1 MKFKIFTKS
10 RSNSRIH
17 TPKLIE
23 ESFFDIYKD
32 DLFKNQLITI
42 NAVLESDD
50 DFFEEEEE
58 EDIYYNNDYNLEEN
72 SKDLWIK
79 LNELKIEECTEDDLN
94 ENKLISKEIQDNN
107 NNDLTRNKKKDDF
120 LEYKELLD
128 KINPEFETSIVKLNE
143 EDEINQLRTSIFK
156 KLDILENEVMKIRSQ
171 NVIPTTMKNELYHSN
186 IDINIQDILSNI
198 GKQFIDGLNNII
210 ETGHS
215 KIFKK
220 YSLKLNDIKGIINEY
235 NQNEMNKIIN
245 QIENQSEL
253 LKNNNNDNIITYE
266 TLNNVFQYDTP
277 IKGIGYWYEQ
287 GMNNTMDDRWFIS
300 KLSSGSFFGILDGYN
315 GSNITSQL
323 ENLIVTEL
331 DTNLDNE
338 ICLNKNNLAKIF
350 LKTMLAIDKKIL
362 VNLPKESLNVG
373 SGLISCFIFYS
384 ETDDQYVLFSCNLGN
399 CKGFLSRN
407 NEIIKFHNENF
418 INSNNNENIVNSAI
432 GFGFYKPPLK
442 NKFEVDNVP
451 QVISIDLFSDSDKFI
466 IIATDSIWQVFQEE
480 ELNDMAT
487 CILNEVYS
495 KYPTLNKQIISTI
508 ISHSIVTESLLRGV
522 TDNQIC
528 MVVLLN

>member
-42 NAVLESDD
+42 SAVLESDD
-50 DFFEEEEE
+50 NSLE
-58 EDIYYNNDYNLEEN
+58 EDEEDTYYNNNYSSDEN

-79 LNELKIEECTEDDLN
+79 LNELKIEECTDDDCN
-94 ENKLISKEIQDNN
+94 ENKLISKEIQSNN
-107 NNDLTRNKKKDDF
+107 SNSDF
-120 LEYKELLD
+120 LNYKELLD
-128 KINPEFETSIVKLNE
+128 KINPEVETSIVKSNE

-156 KLDILENEVMKIRSQ
+156 KLDLLENEIMNIR
-171 NVIPTTMKNELYHSN
+171 NHNIIPTMKNELHQSN
-186 IDINIQDILSNI
+186 VDINVQDILSNI
-198 GKQFIDGLNNII
+198 GKQFIDGVSNII

-220 YSLKLNDIKGIINEY
+220 YSLKLNEVKSIINEY
-235 NQNEMNKIIN
+235 NQNEMNIIIN
-245 QIENQSEL
+245 QIESQSEF
-253 LKNNNNDNIITYE
+253 LKNNNNNIITYE

-287 GMNNTMDDRWFIS
+287 GMSNTMDDRWFIS

-315 GSNITSQL
+315 GSHITTKL
-323 ENLIVTEL
+323 ESLIVTEF

-338 ICLNKNNLAKIF
+338 ICLNKNNLVKIF
-350 LKTMLAIDKKIL
+350 LKTILSIDKKIL
-362 VNLPKESLNVG
+362 VNSPKESLNTG

-384 ETDDQYVLFSCNLGN
+384 KADNQYVLFSCNLGN

-418 INSNNNENIVNSAI
+418 IVNSAI

-451 QVISIDLFSDSDKFI
+451 QVISIDLLSDSDKFI
-466 IIATDSIWQVFQEE
+466 IIATDSIWKVFQEE

-487 CILNEVYS
+487 CILNEIYS
-495 KYPTLNKQIISTI
+495 NYPTLNKQIISTI